1 MTGRHESQ
9 RYIKVEDNFKT
20 GAPSI
25 KWGVELVERKIEEI
39 KFTRLH

>member
-9 RYIKVEDNFKT
+9 RDIEAEDNFKT
-20 GAPSI
+20 AAPSI
-25 KWGVELVERKIEEI
+25 KWGVVLVERKIEEI

>member
-1 MTGRHESQ
+1 MAGRHESQ
-9 RYIKVEDNFKT
+9 RDIKAEDPFKT

-25 KWGVELVERKIEEI
+25 KWGVVLVERKIEEI